1 MQLFMTLLA
10 VIAGMAFSLAIA
22 IFVEELVFGKVFGF
36 MSKHMIHQPM
46 VQQPVQAKSAGAR

>member
-10 VIAGMAFSLAIA
+10 MIAGMAFSLAIA

-36 MSKHMIHQPM
+36 MTKHM
-46 VQQPVQAKSAGAR
+46 VQQPAQTKSV

>member
-36 MSKHMIHQPM
+36 MTKHMVHQNM
-46 VQQPVQAKSAGAR
+46 VQQPVRVKSATR